1 MRCFLILVESIFVTG
16 YLELKTMINPIQKDF
31 YAVGIS
37 YKNAD
42 AETRG
47 SFSLSTQASEE
58 LIEKA
63 KEKGLEEL
71 MINTTCNR
79 TELYAFGDSND
90 SLKELLLEYSQGD
103 EKVFDSLGYQFAKEE
118 AINHLFKVGTG
129 LDSQILGDF
138 EVISQLKKS
147 FYLSKKKG
155 MVNGH
160 SERLV
165 NAVIQASKRVKTE
178 TKLSTGATSVAFA
191 AVQYILSQQAQLDQA
206 KILLFGTG
214 KIGRNTCENLVKHT
228 SNNQITLIN
237 RTAEKASQI
246 GGKFNLSVKPL
257 GDLAAEIRQTDVL
270 IVATGGAHFTVNE
283 ELVHLKKPL
292 LIVDLSIPRNVDP
305 ALNSNELVTLVH
317 LDELSR
323 ITDATL
329 IERQKYIP
337 QAEAIINEVKEDY
350 LEWVRLRKYAPLLQ
364 GLKEKWELN
373 QNIENPNPQQQN
385 LLKVTGQIATFLR
398 ENPDKADHT
407 AEVLRDLFDLEIP
420 PHV

>member
-1 MRCFLILVESIFVTG
+1 MKR
-16 YLELKTMINPIQKDF
+16 NPTYQDF

-47 SFSLSTQASEE
+47 KFSLSHQQSEA
-58 LIEKA
+58 LIAKA
-63 KEKGLEEL
+63 KKKGLKEV

-79 TELYAFGDSND
+79 TELYGFADSHKA
-90 SLKELLLEYSQGD
+90 LKELLLEHSQG
-103 EKVFDSLGYQFAKEE
+103 EPEIFDSLGYEFQKEE

-147 FYLSKKKG
+147 FYLSKKQG

-191 AVQYILSQQAQLDQA
+191 AVRYILAQQKQLSNA
-206 KILLFGTG
+206 KIVLFGTG
-214 KIGRNTCENLVKHT
+214 KIGRNTCQNLVKHAPDNEIVLVNRT
-228 SNNQITLIN
+228 TEKANQI
-237 RTAEKASQI
+237 A
-246 GGKFNLSVKPL
+246 GKFDLTVKPL
-257 GDLAAEIRQTDVL
+257 GDLAAEIYQADIL
-270 IVATGGAHFTVNE
+270 IVATGASGYTISNE
-283 ELVHLKKPL
+283 LIHLKKPL
-292 LIVDLSIPRNVDP
+292 LILDLSIPRNVDP
-305 ALNSNELVTLVH
+305 SLAENPLVRLVP
-317 LDELSR
+317 LDELSK

-329 IERQKYIP
+329 NERKKYIP
-337 QAEAIINEVKEDY
+337 QAEAIIEEVKDEY
-350 LEWVRLRKYAPLLQ
+350 MEWLRLRKYAPLLSA
-364 GLKEKWELN
+364 LKEKWQLN
-373 QNIENPNPQQQN
+373 NLSETSNPHQQN
-385 LLKVTGQIATFLR
+385 FLKVTGQIASFLR
-398 ENPDKADHT
+398 ENPEKADRT

-420 PHV
+420 SHV